1 MGFMDLFE
9 DPFDTFVNMLL
20 HFALFYTACSSTSH
34 LNLLHIMPFTY
45 IRYMFIVLFAIPKT
59 RFDQLQVCISFNRP
73 WLSCL

>member
-34 LNLLHIMPFTY
+34 LNLLHIMPLHILDTCS
-45 IRYMFIVLFAIPKT
+45 LFS
-59 RFDQLQVCISFNRP
+59 L
-73 WLSCL
+73 LSLKLGLTSSRSAFLLTDHG